1 MKCHSGDKIGTRMG
15 QEGSLRPQGKKV
27 NRRRDRRITKDK
39 LSQLLALFRALL
51 LVYVYLLVIFDN
63 MMLLILST

>member
-1 MKCHSGDKIGTRMG
+1 MG

-39 LSQLLALFRALL
+39 LSQFLALFRALL